1 MPPKK
6 NKSEELL
13 VESKNEELVEVIE
26 TKSKGKGRPKKEE
39 LVEKPT
45 EPVPISETKP
55 RCRTKKED
63 PNDTPS
69 EAVSE
74 SKPKGRTKKEESVE
88 KLDEKSV
95 EKPESKTKGKAKKEE
110 PIEK

>member
-45 EPVPISETKP
+45 EPVPIT
-55 RCRTKKED
+55 
-63 PNDTPS
+63 
-69 EAVSE
+69 E
-74 SKPKGRTKKEESVE
+74 SKPRGRTKKEESVE

-110 PIEK
+110 PIEIKL